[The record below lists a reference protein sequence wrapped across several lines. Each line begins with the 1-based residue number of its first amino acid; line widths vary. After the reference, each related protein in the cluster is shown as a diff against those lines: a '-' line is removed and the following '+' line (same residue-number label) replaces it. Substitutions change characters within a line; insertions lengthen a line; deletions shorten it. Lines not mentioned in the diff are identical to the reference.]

1 MAGPSDRTDEAALWR
16 RWRSASASGAA
27 DAVEPDALRLAEY
40 AEGRL
45 PEAMSGTIEDWL
57 AAHPETVSDIL
68 AARRA
73 VRGDNPAASDTVI
86 TRAAALV
93 AAGDAQILTFPQP
106 AGRRASWR
114 TAAMWSGVAASL
126 VVTSMIGFTLGNT
139 AYLSLASST
148 TPALGQELF
157 DPPTGLFNSLDEDPN
172 T

>member
-1 MAGPSDRTDEAALWR
+1 MAGPSDGTDGAALWR

-27 DAVEPDALRLAEY
+27 EAVEPDALRLAEY

-45 PEAMSGTIEDWL
+45 PEDGTIEDWL
-57 AAHPETVSDIL
+57 AARPETMSDIL

-73 VRGDNPAASDTVI
+73 AGGDLPVASDAVI
-86 TRAAALV
+86 TRATALV
-93 AAGDAQILTFPQP
+93 TAGDAQIVTFRQP
-106 AGRRASWR
+106 TARRASWR
-114 TAAMWSGVAASL
+114 TAALWSGLAASL
-126 VVTSMIGFTLGNT
+126 VVTSMIGFTLGNN
-139 AYLSLASST
+139 AYLSLAGSP